1 MGKSNRWNFDFDT
14 NKIRKD
20 DEEEMNKTYNIVME
34 QEALIMKTEM
44 MMQEHSLYS
53 DSYKPLFIYEM
64 NEEELKQFAVVLN
77 QKLRHVKLAISK
89 ANLGQNKYKSEN
101 EQNSNI
107 NDSVVIHKGKKSIL
121 DKHVLDNKIFEKRV
135 NLFSYD
141 NFAKNKL
148 EIMNVISKEYNEL
161 IQKEKTLPKIK
172 ESIEERNKLK
182 ESITKKKEEIDKLN
196 SSFKNNFNN
205 EHFKPTAA
213 RNTKLPMLKSNKISD
228 NKEKLKPS
236 LNMQNLASK
245 YKSKDKM
252 SVGEMFESYKS
263 ECQDYIHSLINPF
276 TKLNKYIKKEGNLG
290 SNIVNTLIE
299 LGNFKNLSSN
309 QNTLNGVI
317 QHNLLNSSIT
327 TNNGN
332 EVENVLSNNVHN
344 NNSKFKNFNNTKYS
358 EDMMDFNNHGK
369 S

>member
-1 MGKSNRWNFDFDT
+1 
-14 NKIRKD
+14 
-20 DEEEMNKTYNIVME
+20 ME

-64 NEEELKQFAVVLN
+64 NEEELKEFAIVLN

-101 EQNSNI
+101 EQGSNV
-107 NDSVVIHKGKKSIL
+107 NESLVIHKGRKSSIL
-121 DKHVLDNKIFEKRV
+121 DKHILDPKIFEKKV

-141 NFAKNKL
+141 EYARKIL
-148 EIMNVISKEYNEL
+148 EDINNISKEYKDL
-161 IQKEKTLPKIK
+161 LVKEKGLAKIK
-172 ESIEERNKLK
+172 ETIDERNRLK
-182 ESITKKKEEIDKLN
+182 DSITKKKIQLDEMNL
-196 SSFKNNFNN
+196 SVKNNFDNQ
-205 EHFKPTAA
+205 HFKPTAA
-213 RNTKLPMLKSNKISD
+213 RNTKLPMIKTNKPND
-228 NKEKLKPS
+228 AKEKLKPS

-276 TKLNKYIKKEGNLG
+276 TKLNKYIRKDGLVGN
-290 SNIVNTLIE
+290 NIVNTLIE
-299 LGNFKNLSSN
+299 LGNFKSLSSN

-317 QHNLLNSSIT
+317 QHNLFNSSIT

-332 EVENVLSNNVHN
+332 EVENVISNNVQ
-344 NNSKFKNFNNTKYS
+344 NSKFKNFNNTKYS
-358 EDMMDFNNHGK
+358 EEMMDFNSHAK
-369 S
+369 